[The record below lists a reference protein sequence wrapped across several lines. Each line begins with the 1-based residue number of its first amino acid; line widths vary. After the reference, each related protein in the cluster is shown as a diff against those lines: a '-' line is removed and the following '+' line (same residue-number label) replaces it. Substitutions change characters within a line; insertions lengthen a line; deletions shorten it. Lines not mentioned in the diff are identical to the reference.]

1 MLTINALENGDFLN
15 FILDFLAARHPNSL
29 TRKQSTHLC
38 FFLRPQ
44 KQDVSPMSHFDSK
57 GNVPYKPK
65 KTHKPSNSKLLS
77 YVLIYIFNLFILFNK
92 DVCVCVYNHKAF
104 SDFSIHSNFSPFIFS
119 FASLFNHT
127 TTRIAILLIQNSIFL
142 QLPII
147 IILQHQSRIP
157 VFMIYL
163 LLSLCNFLFCFFFS
177 IIIGNINF

>member
-1 MLTINALENGDFLN
+1 MYLKVTSVLTINALENGDFLN

-92 DVCVCVYNHKAF
+92 DVCVC
-104 SDFSIHSNFSPFIFS
+104 
-119 FASLFNHT
+119 T
-127 TTRIAILLIQNSIFL
+127 TTRLSAIFL
-142 QLPII
+142 F
-147 IILQHQSRIP
+147 IP
-157 VFMIYL
+157 TFL
-163 LLSLCNFLFCFFFS
+163 LLFFLLHLYLITPPHELQYF
-177 IIIGNINF
+177 